1 MNINKFSALG
11 IGVKMDNKHQHR
23 NIPIIREGV
32 LNMKQ
37 MIQIIRKAD
46 VEKEYI
52 NTLKMELDYELA
64 TLYDAMQQDDSGQK
78 EKSKKRL
85 AEIQVELE
93 ALHAL

>member
-1 MNINKFSALG
+1 M
-11 IGVKMDNKHQHR
+11 
-23 NIPIIREGV
+23 REGGGSP
-32 LNMKQ
+32 MKQ

-52 NTLKMELDYELA
+52 NTLKLELDYELA
-64 TLYDAMQQDDSGQK
+64 TLYDAMQQDDSSQK